1 MTEPTPLDLAHA
13 DIVAANGADAEQRAR
28 MAWFLRLL
36 DTQLFV
42 LATDVSDDAPRIAEF
57 ALEEGHFKFRDY
69 FASQGRPFAR
79 IGSVGEMTEESLYRG
94 GNTIDLD
101 RLAHAFPFA

>member
-1 MTEPTPLDLAHA
+1 MRTPGSEPGEPLPCWRWERVLEHICSCRAVVSSSLHGL
-13 DIVAANGADAEQRAR
+13 VCADAYGIPNV
-28 MAWFLRLL
+28 WL
-36 DTQLFV
+36 D
-42 LATDVSDDAPRIAEF
+42 EF

-101 RLAHAFPFA
+101 ALQSAFPFG